1 MKFSILI
8 TSFNKGEYIEECI
21 KSCLNQTY
29 SNFEIIVCDNY
40 SKDDSKKIFKK
51 YKNKIKLFQKKRI
64 SNFSAINQI
73 DLIKLGFLKSKGNF
87 ICLLDADDY
96 FYPKKLEILKK
107 KYLNKKKLDVIFDLS
122 VKKKFNVYTKLTLK
136 KKIQKFIWPT
146 IINTSSI
153 SIKKSFL
160 KRCIKSRLL
169 EKFNLLEVDFRINVF
184 SRRITK
190 NFLIINDDITVYRI
204 LQNSAMSSLK
214 KFSAR
219 WWRKRY
225 EAHMF
230 MKELYKN
237 NNLVYLNKVDFFMSK
252 TLARILI

>member
-40 SKDDSKKIFKK
+40 SKDGSKKIFKK
-51 YKNKIKLFQKKRI
+51 YKDKIKLFQKKRI

-107 KYLNKKKLDVIFDLS
+107 KHLNKKKLDVIFDLS

-136 KKIQKFIWPT
+136 KKVQKFIWPT

-160 KRCIKSRLL
+160 KRCIKNRLL

-184 SRRITK
+184 SRCIKK

-219 WWRKRY
+219 WWCKRY

-237 NNLVYLNKVDFFMSK
+237 NNLVYSNKVDFFMSK